1 MESFTRIRLQF
12 LILILT
18 MFLVVFLNQILLAE
32 SQELKREKFN
42 FVAAGDCGSHLE
54 AMHTFSMMKSMKPEL
69 YLGLGDYS
77 YEKSLDCWLDITK
90 SAGNSFKISLGNHD
104 TN

>member
-1 MESFTRIRLQF
+1 LGC
-12 LILILT
+12 
-18 MFLVVFLNQILLAE
+18 N
-32 SQELKREKFN
+32 
-42 FVAAGDCGSHLE
+42 HE
-54 AMHTFSMMKSMKPEL
+54 AIHTFSMMKSMEPEL

-104 TN
+104 TNGKLLQAYMDKFELKTILFI